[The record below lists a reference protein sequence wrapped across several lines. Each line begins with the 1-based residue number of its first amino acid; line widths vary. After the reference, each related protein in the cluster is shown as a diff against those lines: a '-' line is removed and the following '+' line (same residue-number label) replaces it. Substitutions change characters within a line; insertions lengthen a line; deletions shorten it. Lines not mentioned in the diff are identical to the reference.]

1 MDLAV
6 RINYYIIFCVECFI
20 FWRLNSVLEPKYNKK
35 YLKLA
40 IVFMYIILILKK
52 HIFDLPELNSYMF
65 IGSIVTI
72 SYCFIVT
79 IILNKNPLLQKVI
92 MVFVFFAVLAI
103 TDLIMLLIIKVFIN
117 LPIAEALQ
125 DIKSTYIMFICK
137 LLTEL
142 LFEWI
147 LKKRTKKPFI
157 QYSYLSEVSLIIFLN
172 LVLLLT
178 TIFIFRYKKS
188 MVQDLDFIIL
198 FVFVTVVIITTYAI
212 FIIIQLEKKSKQQME
227 TKLKLQQYELEMQQK
242 DDIINVSDKLRKLRH
257 DMNNHF
263 SIIKAF
269 LVSKKYVDLEEYIN
283 SIYEDV
289 EIANELVLTSN
300 KALSIIIN
308 IKKNIAKSKN
318 IEFSSMLLQSDLNM
332 LDKDMCTLIGNLLD
346 NAIEAAVSSG
356 GKKYIQLMI
365 QKTEEGIVISCEN
378 SFSLKPIL
386 SKGKFVTRKDN
397 SYLHGFGVMNIT
409 DIVSKYN
416 GDVNFDYDDE
426 YFHVRILI
434 PS

>member
-1 MDLAV
+1 
-6 RINYYIIFCVECFI
+6 
-20 FWRLNSVLEPKYNKK
+20 
-35 YLKLA
+35 
-40 IVFMYIILILKK
+40 
-52 HIFDLPELNSYMF
+52 
-65 IGSIVTI
+65 
-72 SYCFIVT
+72 
-79 IILNKNPLLQKVI
+79 
-92 MVFVFFAVLAI
+92 
-103 TDLIMLLIIKVFIN
+103 
-117 LPIAEALQ
+117 
-125 DIKSTYIMFICK
+125 
-137 LLTEL
+137 
-142 LFEWI
+142 
-147 LKKRTKKPFI
+147 
-157 QYSYLSEVSLIIFLN
+157 
-172 LVLLLT
+172 
-178 TIFIFRYKKS
+178 

-227 TKLKLQQYELEMQQK
+227 TKLKLQQFELEMQLK

-269 LVSKKYVDLEEYIN
+269 LVSKKYKDLEEYIN

-318 IEFSSMLLQSDLNM
+318 IEFSSMLLHSDINM

-365 QKTEEGIVISCEN
+365 QRTEEGSVISCEN
-378 SFSLKPIL
+378 SFSLRPNL
-386 SKGKFVTRKDN
+386 SKGKFVTHKEN
-397 SYLHGFGVMNIT
+397 SWLHGLGVANIT

-416 GDVNFDYDDE
+416 GDVNFEYDDE
-426 YFHVRILI
+426 IFHVRILI

>member
-1 MDLAV
+1 MELAV
-6 RINYYIIFCVECFI
+6 QINYYVIFCVECFI
-20 FWRLNSVLEPKYNKK
+20 FWRLNSVLELKYNKN

-40 IVFMYIILILKK
+40 IVFMYIILVLKK
-52 HIFDLPELNSYMF
+52 HIFDLPELKNYMF
-65 IGSIVTI
+65 IGTIVTI
-72 SYCFIVT
+72 SYCFIIT
-79 IILNKNPLLQKVI
+79 IILNKNPLMQKVI
-92 MVFVFFAVLAI
+92 VVFVFFAVLAI
-103 TDLIMLLIIKVFIN
+103 TDLIMLLILKVFID
-117 LPIAEALQ
+117 LPIADALQ
-125 DIKSTYIMFICK
+125 DIKSTYIIFICK

-147 LKKRTKKPFI
+147 IKKRTRKQFI
-157 QYSYLSEVSLIIFLN
+157 HYSYLNEISIIVFMNLI
-172 LVLLLT
+172 LLLM
-178 TIFIFRYKKS
+178 TIYIFSYKKS

-227 TKLKLQQYELEMQQK
+227 TKLKLQQFELEMQLK

-269 LVSKKYVDLEEYIN
+269 LVSKKYKDLEEYIN

-318 IEFSSMLLQSDLNM
+318 IEFSSMLLHSDINM

-365 QKTEEGIVISCEN
+365 QRTEEGSVISCEN
-378 SFSLKPIL
+378 SFSLRPNL
-386 SKGKFVTRKDN
+386 SKGKFVTHKEN
-397 SYLHGFGVMNIT
+397 SWLHGLGVANIT

-416 GDVNFDYDDE
+416 GDVNFEYDDE
-426 YFHVRILI
+426 IFHVRILI